1 MKKIFLSLSTLLII
15 ITLTIGL
22 TSWSDGYHATK
33 SASGAAAGVTGSPAD
48 GNNCTACHN
57 GPLASPQTGWITSN
71 VPVSG
76 YVPLTTYTITATAT
90 RVGHIKFGFEISP
103 QSISGTLLGTL
114 ISTSSATQL
123 VGSNKYITHTSTGT
137 SGTNSRTWTFNWT
150 APAQGTG
157 SVTFY
162 GAFNITNANNNQT
175 GDTCCTSTLVIPENN
190 SAGVANLNY
199 NQSKINVFPNPVS
212 DNINIQ
218 YTLLNTAKVEIK
230 IYDLAG
236 KLTNVLIEETKAAG
250 DYLNNFNIDHS
261 KFRKGI
267 YVVEII
273 IGNTKSTQKILID

>member
-1 MKKIFLSLSTLLII
+1 VLIV
-15 ITLTIGL
+15 ITLTVVL
-22 TSWSDGYHATK
+22 SSWSDGYHATK
-33 SASGAAAGVTGSPAD
+33 SASGAAAGYTGSPHDA
-48 GNNCTACHN
+48 NNCTACHN
-57 GPLASPQTGWITSN
+57 GPLATPQTGWITSN

-90 RVGHIKFGFEISP
+90 RAGHIKFGFEISP
-103 QSISGTLLGTL
+103 QNTSGTLLGTL
-114 ISTSSATQL
+114 ISTTSATQL

-175 GDTCCTSTLVIPENN
+175 GDTCCISTLVIPENT
-190 SAGVANLNY
+190 SAGIANLNS
-199 NQSKINVFPNPVS
+199 NQPKINVFPNPVS

-218 YTLLNTAKVEIK
+218 YSLLNTAQVEIN
-230 IYDLAG
+230 IYDMAG
-236 KLTNVLIEETKAAG
+236 KVTNVLNEETKAAG
-250 DYLNNFNIDHS
+250 AYLNNFKIDHS

-267 YVVEII
+267 YVVEIR
-273 IGNTKSTQKILID
+273 IGKTKNTQKILID